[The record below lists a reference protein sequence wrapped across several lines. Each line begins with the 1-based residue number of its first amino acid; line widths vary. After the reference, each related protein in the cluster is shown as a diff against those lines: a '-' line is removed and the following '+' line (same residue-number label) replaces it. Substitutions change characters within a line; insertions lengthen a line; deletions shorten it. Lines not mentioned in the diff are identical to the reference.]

1 MFSNYQL
8 PHALSQPPLPPTNRF
23 VHINHHHPPS
33 ASSQRVFVNPHFKT
47 AHKAPGPGAIYVNP
61 LMYARPGPS
70 KQIHINPNIHNVHIH
85 INPNFASSKTPPP
98 VVEKP
103 KSLVVLTKTK
113 LVRRSSDGGTR
124 KIKRRN
130 SVKSPYK
137 IIRCNPPKKK
147 CTTVKKPVT
156 PYNAKSRFKI
166 DRRLKKSPGSVS
178 KKVYRNVVKMV
189 KKQSSNHLSVV
200 NISGVLYKKSR
211 NTLRKTS
218 AMSPR
223 AKLPKPH
230 HNKVI
235 KSQLKVHDPNKTILK
250 KFKLVRYV
258 GLKCEH
264 CLVVISICS
273 SKINR
278 DSRRKLKKCNI
289 PCPTYRKYGLCK
301 GKDNGKCLW
310 KHDPAQI
317 ALCTR

>member
-8 PHALSQPPLPPTNRF
+8 PDALTQPHLPP
-23 VHINHHHPPS
+23 VHINHHPPTT
-33 ASSQRVFVNPHFKT
+33 SSQRVFVNPHFKT
-47 AHKAPGPGAIYVNP
+47 AHKVPGPGAIYVNP

-70 KQIHINPNIHNVHIH
+70 KQIHINPNIRNVHIH
-85 INPNFASSKTPPP
+85 INPNFASTKLPPP
-98 VVEKP
+98 PLAVQKP
-103 KSLVVLTKTK
+103 KNLVVLTKTK

-124 KIKRRN
+124 RIKRRN

-137 IIRCNPPKKK
+137 IIRCNNSVKKK
-147 CTTVKKPVT
+147 CAPLKKPVT
-156 PYNAKSRFKI
+156 PYTAKSRFKI
-166 DRRLKKSPGSVS
+166 DRRLKKSPGSAS

-218 AMSPR
+218 TTSPR
-223 AKLPKPH
+223 GKLPKPH
-230 HNKVI
+230 KVI
-235 KSQLKVHDPNKTILK
+235 KSPPNKTILK

-258 GLKCEH
+258 GLKCRN
-264 CLVVISICS
+264 CWLIISICS
-273 SKINR
+273 GKTNR
-278 DSRRKLKKCNI
+278 DSGRKLKKCNL